1 MRSSTP
7 KVRARQLLFPLPPLS
22 LYERHAFYDDDD
34 DDDDDYW
41 PVLSGF
47 TDGKGNTQKR

>member
-7 KVRARQLLFPLPPLS
+7 KVRARQLPFSPPASLS
-22 LYERHAFYDDDD
+22 LYERHALCDD